1 MNILNNNINDNF
13 KIRFNTSKFID
24 KIKFFALILVL
35 SFMSF
40 DISKSQEEEQD
51 IVMPL
56 NIGIYLG
63 GNMNMHNPNFSNL
76 SPFDTTRN
84 ILFDNSANSFGL
96 NIGAIFN
103 VPINNTFTFSGRIGY
118 NGMSADLEANNLFT
132 DTTSISTIN
141 SSLSYLEISP
151 MMQFHN
157 LLPIKRLYFLAG
169 LELGIPISS
178 TYDKTTTISTPS
190 VTTVT
195 NTTTGNEITD
205 AGIRAALGLGL
216 GYTFD
221 LSEKIYLSPELSFR
235 LPFTNVSSAS
245 QFDSWSAP
253 QLRLGVNLTF
263 GFGSDEEVA
272 QIEESDEFKINNVST
287 YTTDQNGNKVKVD
300 KIVIEDV
307 QYSELFPL
315 VPMVFFDLNESVPSK
330 KTNTLNQSTEAGE
343 FSVDNLEADAVA
355 INNSVL
361 DIIGQRMV
369 NNPQAYL
376 NIIGTN
382 DGVKEKNSKDLS
394 SKRAEFVKNYLMKN
408 FNISADRLRVS
419 SQNLPA
425 KPSSSKDPD
434 GIEENRRV
442 EFSSNLSEIMAPIMI
457 QKDKQTFATPLFVE
471 FEADITADKE
481 IDSWELNIEQSD
493 KTLNNMTGKGNP
505 TNMVWNLKPNELKAN
520 EIPIDYTLNI
530 KSTNGK
536 QSKKIGTIPVE
547 YYSYNRKKSEER
559 PDKIISKYSLIVF
572 DFDSPEISQ
581 FDKDI
586 IDKNIIPAIKNNS
599 IVQIYGYS
607 DRIGDEKYNQKLS
620 MQRAMKVKEYLSEQ
634 NKSAKFETFGLGEN
648 IRIYDNDLT
657 VGRQLSRTVQIYVI
671 TPKQ

>member
-1 MNILNNNINDNF
+1 
-13 KIRFNTSKFID
+13 
-24 KIKFFALILVL
+24 
-35 SFMSF
+35 
-40 DISKSQEEEQD
+40 
-51 IVMPL
+51 
-56 NIGIYLG
+56 
-63 GNMNMHNPNFSNL
+63 
-76 SPFDTTRN
+76 
-84 ILFDNSANSFGL
+84 
-96 NIGAIFN
+96 
-103 VPINNTFTFSGRIGY
+103 
-118 NGMSADLEANNLFT
+118 
-132 DTTSISTIN
+132 
-141 SSLSYLEISP
+141 
-151 MMQFHN
+151 MQFHN

-178 TYDKTTTISTPS
+178 SYDKTTTISSPTI
-190 VTTVT
+190 T
-195 NTTTGNEITD
+195 NASDITTGNDITD
-205 AGIRAALGLGL
+205 AGIRVALGLGL

-221 LSEKIYLSPELSFR
+221 ISDKIYLSPEFSFR
-235 LPFTNVSSAS
+235 LPFTNVSSAN

-263 GFGSDEEVA
+263 GFGSDDKVSE
-272 QIEESDEFKINNVST
+272 IEESDEFKINNVNMF
-287 YTTDQNGNKVKVD
+287 TTDQNGNKTKVD

-315 VPMVFFDLNESVPSK
+315 VPMVFFDVNQSTPSS
-330 KTNTLNQSTEAGE
+330 KTNTLNQSTQAGE
-343 FSVDNLEADAVA
+343 FNIDNIEPDAIA
-355 INNSVL
+355 INNNVV

-382 DGVKEKNSKDLS
+382 DGVNEKSNKDISL
-394 SKRAEFVKNYLMKN
+394 KRAEFVRDYLIKN
-408 FNISADRLRVS
+408 FNISTDRLRVS
-419 SQNLPA
+419 SQNLPS
-425 KPSSSKDPD
+425 KPSSSKDKD

-442 EFSSNLSEIMAPIMI
+442 EFSSNLSEILAPIMI

-471 FEADITADKE
+471 FEADITTDKE
-481 IDSWELNIEQSD
+481 IDSWELNVEQSD

-530 KSTNGK
+530 KSANGK

-581 FDKDI
+581 SDKDI

-607 DRIGDEKYNQKLS
+607 DRIGEEKYNQKLA
-620 MQRAMKVKEYLSEQ
+620 MQRAVKVKEYLNEK
-634 NKSAKFETFGLGEN
+634 NKSAKYETFGLGEN

-657 VGRQLSRTVQIYVI
+657 IGRQLSRTVQIYVI

>member
-1 MNILNNNINDNF
+1 MNMINNNF
-13 KIRFNTSKFID
+13 KIRYNISVFIN
-24 KIKFFALILVL
+24 KIKFFALIIVM

-40 DISKSQEEEQD
+40 DVSKSQEEEQD

-56 NIGIYLG
+56 NLGIYLG
-63 GNMNMHNPNFSNL
+63 GNMNMHNPNFSN
-76 SPFDTTRN
+76 SFPFDTTRN
-84 ILFDNSANSFGL
+84 VLFDNSANSFGL
-96 NIGAIFN
+96 NIGAIIN
-103 VPINNTFTFSGRIGY
+103 VPINSTFTFSGRIGY
-118 NGMSADLEANNLFT
+118 NGMSGDLEANNLFM
-132 DTTSISTIN
+132 DTNSVSTIN
-141 SSLSYLEISP
+141 SSLNYLEISP

-178 TYDKTTTISTPS
+178 SYDKTTTISSPTI
-190 VTTVT
+190 T
-195 NTTTGNEITD
+195 NASEITTGNDIKD
-205 AGIRAALGLGL
+205 AGIRVALGLGL

-221 LSEKIYLSPELSFR
+221 ISDKIYLSPEFSFR
-235 LPFTNVSSAS
+235 LPFTNVSSTN

-263 GFGSDEEVA
+263 GFGSDDKVA
-272 QIEESDEFKINNVST
+272 EIEESDEFKINNVNMF
-287 YTTDQNGNKVKVD
+287 TTDQNGNKTKVD

-315 VPMVFFDLNESVPSK
+315 VPMVFFDVNQSTPSS
-330 KTNTLNQSTEAGE
+330 KTNTLNQSTQAGE
-343 FSVDNLEADAVA
+343 FNIDNIEPDAIA
-355 INNSVL
+355 INNNVV

-369 NNPQAYL
+369 NNPEAYL

-382 DGVKEKNSKDLS
+382 DGVNEKSNKDISL
-394 SKRAEFVKNYLMKN
+394 KRAEFVRDYLIKN
-408 FNISADRLRVS
+408 FNISTDRLRVS
-419 SQNLPA
+419 SQNLPS
-425 KPSSSKDPD
+425 KPSSSKDKD

-442 EFSSNLSEIMAPIMI
+442 EFSSNLSEILAPIMI

-471 FEADITADKE
+471 FEADITTDKE
-481 IDSWELNIEQSD
+481 IDSWELNVEQSD

-530 KSTNGK
+530 KSANGK

-581 FDKDI
+581 SDKDI

-607 DRIGDEKYNQKLS
+607 DRIGEEKYNQKLA
-620 MQRAMKVKEYLSEQ
+620 MQRAVKVKEYLSEK
-634 NKSAKFETFGLGEN
+634 NKSAKYETFGLGEN
-648 IRIYDNDLT
+648 IRIYDNELT
-657 VGRQLSRTVQIYVI
+657 IGRQLSRTVQIYVI

>member
-1 MNILNNNINDNF
+1 MTSTININKITFQTYQIFDKFKLFTLIFIFALFQNNIV
-13 KIRFNTSKFID
+13 RS
-24 KIKFFALILVL
+24 
-35 SFMSF
+35 
-40 DISKSQEEEQD
+40 EEEQD
-51 IVMPL
+51 IIMPL
-56 NIGIYLG
+56 NLGIYLG
-63 GNMNMHNPNFSNL
+63 GNMNMHNPNFSNVF
-76 SPFDTTRN
+76 PFDTTRN
-84 ILFDNSANSFGL
+84 VLFDNSANSLGL
-96 NIGAIFN
+96 NIGAIIN
-103 VPINNTFTFSGRIGY
+103 VPIDNIFTFSGRIGY
-118 NGMSADLEANNLFT
+118 NGMSGDLDANNLFT
-132 DTTSISTIN
+132 DTSSASTIN
-141 SSLSYLEISP
+141 SSLNYLEISP

-178 TYDKTTTISTPS
+178 SFDKTTTISS
-190 VTTVT
+190 TTI
-195 NTTTGNEITD
+195 TTSTQTTIGSEITD
-205 AGIRAALGLGL
+205 VSIRAALGLGL

-221 LSEKIYLSPELSFR
+221 ISDKIYLSPELSFR
-235 LPFTNVSSAS
+235 LPFTNVSSAN

-253 QLRLGVNLTF
+253 QIRLGVNLTF
-263 GFGSDEEVA
+263 GFGSDENKVTNVS
-272 QIEESDEFKINNVST
+272 ESDEFKINNVST
-287 YTTDQNGNKVKVD
+287 FTTDQNGNKTIVD
-300 KIVIEDV
+300 KVVIEDV

-315 VPMVFFDLNESVPSK
+315 VPMVFFDANQNTPSS
-330 KTNTLNQSTEAGE
+330 KTSILNQSTQAGE
-343 FSVDNLEADAVA
+343 FTIDNLESDAIA
-355 INNSVL
+355 INSNVM

-382 DGVKEKNSKDLS
+382 DGINEKNNKDIS
-394 SKRAEFVKNYLMKN
+394 QKRAEFVKDYLIKYY
-408 FNISADRLRVS
+408 NITNDRLRVS
-419 SQNLPA
+419 SQNLPS
-425 KPSSSKDPD
+425 KPSSSKDKD

-442 EFSSNLSEIMAPIMI
+442 EFSSNLSEILAPIMI

-493 KTLNNMTGKGNP
+493 KTLLNLLGNGQP
-505 TNMVWNLKPNELKAN
+505 SNMVWNIKPNELKAN

-530 KSTNGK
+530 KSINGK

-547 YYSYNRKKSEER
+547 YYTYNRKKSEER

-586 IDKNIIPAIKNNS
+586 IDKNITPAIKNNS

-607 DRIGDEKYNQKLS
+607 DRIGDEKYNQKLA
-620 MQRAMKVKEYLSEQ
+620 MQRAIKVKEYLNEK
-634 NKSAKFETFGLGEN
+634 NKSAKYETFGLGEN

-657 VGRQLSRTVQIYVI
+657 IGRQLSRTVQIYVI